1 MGTADAPV
9 LRETD
14 SWAERELGSFNLT
27 DRRFNQLAKLA
38 TLLIGNRSQQ
48 ILNLWDALPHESHNG
63 DVGDATD
70 PGVADQLEVKRCQP
84 FGLLGVTSTG
94 GFPFQQTACTVQ
106 VANGID
112 VGHKLVAVCEW
123 TNEFLL
129 HVSFGLANADS
140 VISGE
145 LLQQTDSLA
154 KHALPVVSVGVL
166 QRNDAL
172 RSPFVKQPCSGV
184 LALQEHRQSLL
195 KTPTGAQP
203 RSRLLLPPAV

>member
-1 MGTADAPV
+1 MGTADAPI

-27 DRRFNQLAKLA
+27 DRRFHHLAKLA

-48 ILNLWDALPHESHNG
+48 ILNLWDALPHESHNRYI
-63 DVGDATD
+63 GDATD

-84 FGLLGVTSTG
+84 FRLFRVPSTG
-94 GFPFQQTACTVQ
+94 GFPLEQSPRTVQ
-106 VANGID
+106 VTDGID
-112 VGHKLVAVCEW
+112 IGHKFVAVCEW

-154 KHALPVVSVGVL
+154 KQALPVVSVRVL
-166 QRNDAL
+166 ERNIAV
-172 RSPFVKQPCSGV
+172 RSPLLEQHGSGV
-184 LALQEHRQSLL
+184 LALEE
-195 KTPTGAQP
+195 
-203 RSRLLLPPAV
+203 RS